1 MILVTGR
8 IVNLSSALSRFSL
21 PNRSTYGI
29 TKYGIQALSD
39 CLRFEMKRW
48 GISVSIIEPGSLV
61 SGKKESIDFL
71 EIMSEQSLIMIL
83 CCVKVISSCL
93 FHVRGRRMVKLCD
106 KVQYLCT

>member
-1 MILVTGR
+1 MFVTGR

-39 CLRFEMKRW
+39 SLRFEMKRW

-61 SGKKESIDFL
+61 SGKRKYRNFS
-71 EIMSEQSLIMIL
+71 EI
-83 CCVKVISSCL
+83 
-93 FHVRGRRMVKLCD
+93 
-106 KVQYLCT
+106 T

>member
-1 MILVTGR
+1 MMLVAGR

-61 SGKKESIDFL
+61 SGKRSYTNVL
-71 EIMSEQSLIMIL
+71 EYIII
-83 CCVKVISSCL
+83 I
-93 FHVRGRRMVKLCD
+93 
-106 KVQYLCT
+106 